1 MNDKTTG
8 PEGLV
13 GAHLIISGLV
23 QGVGYRWVV
32 MRKAEEY
39 NLKGYVKNLYNGDV
53 EVEVEGYRP
62 MIIDFV
68 KELRVGVM
76 SAHVT
81 DVKIEWS
88 EYKNK
93 YKSFDIKF

>member
-8 PEGLV
+8 SKGLV
-13 GAHLIISGLV
+13 SAHLIISGLV

-39 NLKGYVKNLYNGDV
+39 NLKGYVRNLYNGDV

-62 MIIDFV
+62 MILDFI
-68 KELRVGVM
+68 KELRIGSR
-76 SAHVT
+76 SAQVT
-81 DVKIEWS
+81 DIKIEWG
-88 EYKNK
+88 EFENRYKN
-93 YKSFDIKF
+93 FDIKF